1 MKKSFIKILLLFFTI
16 TIISCKKDNSLPDNP
31 ENPSNPAPVSLLFEK
46 NVLLEQ
52 YTGTWCGYCPRAVGQ
67 IEDLLKA
74 DYKVV
79 HIAFHLSD
87 EMSYSSNAS
96 LFQSF
101 GFTGVPTVHA
111 DRISVWTG
119 NINTISSM
127 HTPENLGLAL
137 NVTSSG
143 TTVTAN
149 VKVKF
154 GKQYSDALKLSV
166 YLLTDNLSANQAN
179 YYNTDQSSKYYQKGS
194 PITNFIHR
202 NVMTKSGTDM
212 FGEVIPAS
220 NTIYN
225 GIYSKT
231 IDFAG
236 ISSASLP
243 NIRIVAFVAY
253 GNGANNKRVINS
265 IMASTGENK
274 DFVQY

>member
-16 TIISCKKDNSLPDNP
+16 TIISCKKDNSLPDKP

-74 DYKVV
+74 DSKVV
-79 HIAFHLSD
+79 HIALHLSD

-149 VKVKF
+149 VRVKF
-154 GKQYSDALKLSV
+154 GKQYFDALKLSV

-179 YYNTDQSSKYYQKGS
+179 YYNSDQSSKYYQKGS

-236 ISSASLP
+236 ISSALIP

-265 IMASTGENK
+265 IMASAGENK
-274 DFVQY
+274 DFIQY

>member
-1 MKKSFIKILLLFFTI
+1 MKKFFLKILLLVFTI
-16 TIISCKKDNSLPDNP
+16 TIISCEKDNNSPDNP
-31 ENPSNPAPVSLLFEK
+31 ENPSNPTPASLLFEK

-74 DYKVV
+74 DSKVV
-79 HIAFHLSD
+79 HIALHLSD

-149 VKVKF
+149 VRVKF
-154 GKQYSDALKLSV
+154 GKQYFDALKLSV

-179 YYNTDQSSKYYQKGS
+179 YYNSDQSSKYYQKGS

-236 ISSASLP
+236 ISSALIP

-265 IMASTGENK
+265 IMASAGENK
-274 DFVQY
+274 DFIQY